1 MPEIVIR
8 ENESDYVE
16 VVERKCA
23 GHPDYICDALAET
36 FSRGLCHEYQQR
48 CGEILH
54 HNVDKALLCSGSASP
69 AFNGGVLLSPIK
81 IILAGQATDTLG
93 GKAIP
98 VREIAVEGSR
108 EWLGRNLH
116 ALDPERDVDI
126 DVLVRPGSVALQD
139 LFLRQSGAGAPLAND
154 TSIGVGYAPLS
165 ALERLVLKVDERLH
179 ARDRRGENP
188 SWGEDIKILAV
199 RTGSE
204 VALTISCAMIG
215 RFLADIDHYVEQ
227 KALLAAAIQ
236 SIAEACGFPGT
247 RVTVNGADDRAAGS
261 VYLTVTGTSAESG
274 DAGQVGRGN
283 RVNGL
288 ITPYRS
294 MSLEAAAGKNP
305 ASHVGKIY
313 NVLARRIAETIV
325 STLPVVERAQCLL
338 VSQIGAPVSDPALVD
353 IRLAMKDDT
362 PVSAMECRV
371 AELVR
376 DAIADLPRLVALIV
390 NGEINLY

>member
-8 ENESDYVE
+8 ENDSDYVE

-23 GHPDYICDALAET
+23 GHPDHICDALVET

-48 CGEILH
+48 CGRILH

-69 AFNGGVLLSPIK
+69 VFNGGVLLSPIK
-81 IILAGQATDTLG
+81 IILAGQATATLG

-98 VREIAVEGSR
+98 VREIAVEGCR

-116 ALDPERDVDI
+116 ALDPKRDVDI

-139 LFLRQSGAGAPLAND
+139 LFLRRSGAGAALAND

-165 ALERLVLKVDERLH
+165 ALERLVLKVDETLH
-179 ARDRRGENP
+179 ARDRRRENL
-188 SWGEDIKILAV
+188 SWGEDIKIMAV
-199 RTGSE
+199 RRGSDI
-204 VALTISCAMIG
+204 ALTVSCAMIG
-215 RFLADIDHYVEQ
+215 RFLANIDHYFEQ
-227 KALLAAAIQ
+227 KALLAGTIQ
-236 SIAEACGFPGT
+236 SIAKACGFPET

-261 VYLTVTGTSAESG
+261 IYLTVTGTSAESG
-274 DAGQVGRGN
+274 DDGQVGRGN

-305 ASHVGKIY
+305 ASHVGKVY
-313 NVLARRIAETIV
+313 NVLAIRIAETVV
-325 STLPVVERAQCLL
+325 SNLPAVERAQCLL
-338 VSQIGAPVSDPALVD
+338 VSQIGTPVSDPSLVD

-362 PVSAMECRV
+362 PVSATESRV
-371 AELVR
+371 AELAR
-376 DAIADLPRLVALIV
+376 EAIADLPRLVALIV
-390 NGEINLY
+390 SGEISLY